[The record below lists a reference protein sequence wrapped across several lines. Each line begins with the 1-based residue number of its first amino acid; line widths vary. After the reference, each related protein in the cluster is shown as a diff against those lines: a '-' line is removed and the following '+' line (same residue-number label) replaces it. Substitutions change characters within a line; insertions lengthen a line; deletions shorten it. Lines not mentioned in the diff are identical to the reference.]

1 MQSADL
7 IAKWIAQIGEVEFCS
22 TALAPAGRI
31 LNALSAARY
40 ARVVEGFDLVRA
52 VAAEPYRAAI
62 SMGGWVAVDWL
73 RYSESAGRGAIEDS
87 TDRIDLA
94 LRHADRAEYGIV
106 KLLRDSNVVR
116 ADKNM

>member
-52 VAAEPYRAAI
+52 VAAEPYGAAI
-62 SMGGWVAVDWL
+62 GMGGWVAVDWL

-87 TDRIDLA
+87 TLRINLA
-94 LRHADRAEYGIV
+94 LRHADRAEHGIV

-116 ADKNM
+116 ADKNV